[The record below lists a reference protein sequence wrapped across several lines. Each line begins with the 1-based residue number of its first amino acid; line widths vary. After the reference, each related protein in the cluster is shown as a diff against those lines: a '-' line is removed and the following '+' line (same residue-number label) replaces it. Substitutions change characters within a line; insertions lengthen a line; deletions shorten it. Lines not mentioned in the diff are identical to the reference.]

1 VKYCFIFLGGTVIPI
16 DDQEVRGAGPGWVNW
31 ALIIINVLV
40 FVLMITLSQD
50 EQQAFIGRYGVI
62 PAEILAGQNLLAL
75 LTSMFLHGG
84 WLHLIGNM
92 LYLWVFGDNIEAIFG
107 HIGYLVFYLLGGLAG
122 SAAHIALNPES
133 TVPSVG
139 ASGAISAVLGAY
151 LVMFPGS
158 KIKALVFAGRYMRMT
173 YVSALLFIGF
183 WILLQFFN
191 GFASLGVNTAQTGGV
206 AYFAHIGGFVL
217 GLLGGFLFRGPRAR
231 LA

>member
-1 VKYCFIFLGGTVIPI
+1 
-16 DDQEVRGAGPGWVNW
+16 
-31 ALIIINVLV
+31 
-40 FVLMITLSQD
+40 
-50 EQQAFIGRYGVI
+50 
-62 PAEILAGQNLLAL
+62 
-75 LTSMFLHGG
+75 
-84 WLHLIGNM
+84 
-92 LYLWVFGDNIEAIFG
+92 VFGDNIEAIFG

>member
-1 VKYCFIFLGGTVIPI
+1 MIPI
-16 DDQEVRGAGPGWVNW
+16 DDQEVRGAGPGLVNW

-40 FVLMITLSQD
+40 FVYMITLDQSSQ
-50 EQQAFIGRYGVI
+50 QGFIDRFGVV
-62 PAEILAGQNLLAL
+62 PAEIMQGQDLHAL

-92 LYLWVFGDNIEAIFG
+92 LYLWVFGDNIEAVIG
-107 HIGYLVFYLLGGLAG
+107 HIGYVVFYLLGGLAG
-122 SAAHIALNPES
+122 SAAHIFLNPGS

-158 KIKALVFAGRYMRMT
+158 KIKALVLAGRYMRMT

-183 WILLQFFN
+183 WIVLQFFN
-191 GFASLGVNTAQTGGV
+191 GIASLGVNTAQTGGV
-206 AYFAHIGGFVL
+206 AYFAHIGGFLL
-217 GLLGGFLFRGPRAR
+217 GLMGGFVFRGSASRR

>member
-1 VKYCFIFLGGTVIPI
+1 MIPI
-16 DDQEVRGAGPGWVNW
+16 DDQEVRGAGRGWVNW
-31 ALIIINVLV
+31 TLIIINVLV
-40 FVLMITLSQD
+40 FVLMVTLGAD
-50 EQQAFIGRYGVI
+50 GQQAFINEYGVI
-62 PAEILAGQNLLAL
+62 PAEIVQGQDLIAL

-92 LYLWVFGDNIEAIFG
+92 LYLWVFGDNIEAVLG

-158 KIKALVFAGRYMRMT
+158 RVKALVFAGRYMRMT

-191 GFASLGVNTAQTGGV
+191 GFASLSVNTAQTGGV

-217 GLLGGFLFRGPRAR
+217 GLLGGFLFRRSAPR
-231 LA
+231 LAER